1 MFNELMNKKTT
12 SLEVAV
18 RAVKWGEE
26 QHASLRI
33 QWRQDAVTK
42 DLGDVRCDDA
52 SPEADRAFDE
62 VAD

>member
-52 SPEADRAFDE
+52 SPEAD
-62 VAD
+62 